1 MNLKFFQKRPNRLKR
16 KRPDPPATKQPRFMP
31 SRQVETQT
39 QSSSRSMETETQ
51 MQSSIRSMET
61 ETQHPDR
68 PKTKQLETET
78 ETQQSDRRV
87 ERSDGSRPLD
97 MYRPEIPLDTYP
109 PRRFPRDIR
118 DEATYRLEE
127 DYLYRRG
134 DEYRRA
140 DEYRRGDDYRRDR
153 YRPDDYKREEDYL
166 RDLYRREEFYRRD
179 VLDYRDGPYY
189 RQHDRDLP
197 PRQLSD
203 ELRASRRASEWRAQD
218 SRDRDL
224 SPKQQEEEQRDYDRF
239 LKKMFKQ
246 SVKPERSN
254 SPSLHY
260 RSYRPPSR

>member
-97 MYRPEIPLDTYP
+97 MYG
-109 PRRFPRDIR
+109 RR
-118 DEATYRLEE
+118 YRSTHT
-127 DYLYRRG
+127 
-134 DEYRRA
+134 
-140 DEYRRGDDYRRDR
+140 RRDDSPATFVTR
-153 YRPDDYKREEDYL
+153 RPTDWKKTTSTDGATNTDGETITDGTATDRTITNGKKITSGTCTDGKNFTAGTSSTTATDHTTGNTTVIYH
-166 RDLYRREEFYRRD
+166 
-179 VLDYRDGPYY
+179 LD
-189 RQHDRDLP
+189 
-197 PRQLSD
+197 S
-203 ELRASRRASEWRAQD
+203 SRMNY
-218 SRDRDL
+218 
-224 SPKQQEEEQRDYDRF
+224 EQVAVPVNGVRKI
-239 LKKMFKQ
+239 LVTET
-246 SVKPERSN
+246 SLRSN
-254 SPSLHY
+254 KKKNNVTTIGS
-260 RSYRPPSR
+260 